1 MWGGRYPSPRGR
13 SAGRV
18 ENLTGQPALLD
29 DPARG

>member
-1 MWGGRYPSPRGR
+1 MWGGRYPSRGR
-13 SAGRV
+13 SAGRI